1 MEENNIEVKIIKIAL
16 LGDSCIGKTWI
27 CKSFMGMI
35 FGYDDLAT
43 IGTDKFDKKI
53 KLENGKEIK
62 LSIWDTAGV
71 ERFREAM
78 FKAIMSVHGIVLV
91 FDVTSKKSFDN
102 INIWI
107 NEIRDYFTENCP
119 SIVLLGN
126 KTDLEKDKWKVTQEE
141 IDSLIKTKKLVYY
154 EVSAKDNKGLNESF
168 NYLANAAYNKVLEKQ
183 NYVKYKNFLKEAKGV
198 EDCLYLANAAYNKV
212 LEKQNYVKYKNFL
225 KEAKGVEDCLFSEN
239 NKLKKVKKLKDESNH
254 YKSEYDKLKKD
265 YDTLKKDYEN
275 LKDDYDKLRN
285 ELNQAKNTITNFENK
300 VKENLNEINNLNNN
314 IRQKDDEIFKLNL
327 KIRNIESFNKNSFK
341 NDDILYVHFISSD
354 QNINCPIKCLKTDT
368 FAEVEDKLYQK
379 YQEYRETN
387 NKFVLKGQSVM
398 RFKKIIEN
406 NINDGDEIELIK
418 IE

>member
-1 MEENNIEVKIIKIAL
+1 MEENNIEVNIIKIAL
-16 LGDSCIGKTWI
+16 LGDSCVGKTWI

-43 IGTDKFDKKI
+43 IGTDKFDTKI

-62 LSIWDTAGV
+62 LKIWDTAGV
-71 ERFREAM
+71 ERFREVI
-78 FKAIMSVHGIVLV
+78 FKAIMSVHGIALV
-91 FDVTSKKSFDN
+91 FDVTYKITFEN

-107 NEIRDYFTENCP
+107 NEIRDHFTENYP
-119 SIVLLGN
+119 TIVLLGN
-126 KTDLEKDKWKVTQEE
+126 KTDLEKDKWMVTQEE

-154 EVSAKDNKGLNESF
+154 PVSAKAKKGISESF
-168 NYLANAAYNKVLEKQ
+168 S
-183 NYVKYKNFLKEAKGV
+183 
-198 EDCLYLANAAYNKV
+198 YLANAAYNKV

-265 YDTLKKDYEN
+265 YDTLKKDYEK

-327 KIRNIESFNKNSFK
+327 KIRNIETLDKTSFK

-368 FAEVEDKLYQK
+368 FAEVEEKLYQK

-387 NKFVLKGQSVM
+387 NKFVLKEKTIM

-406 NINDGDEIELIK
+406 NITDGDEIELIK